1 HPATGNIMPVA
12 PAGFHLPGRALL
24 AAVLLVS
31 TLLAGCESLSPAEC
45 ATADWRQ
52 LGVQD
57 GSRGHT
63 DRIASYYESCA
74 KAGIA
79 VNAAVYRAGRNQG
92 LQSYCQP
99 ANALNE
105 GLAGNSYEGVC
116 PAPMD
121 QNFRNIHGI
130 AWRDQDARKTLAR
143 LLRQQDQMQAELR
156 DSKTAEDRRR
166 TLRDD
171 LSRSDRRIEEARY
184 AVRDASY
191 QLDRLRSDMRQR
203 GQY

>member
-1 HPATGNIMPVA
+1 MSADLTRSFFDAIRP
-12 PAGFHLPGRALL
+12 F
-24 AAVLLVS
+24 AVLLFVPA
-31 TLLAGCESLSPAEC
+31 LLAGCESLSPAEC

-57 GSRGHT
+57 GSRGRT
-63 DRIASYYESCA
+63 DRAADYYESCA
-74 KAGIA
+74 KAGIS
-79 VNAAVYRAGRNQG
+79 VNVAVYRAGRDQG

-130 AWRDQDARKTLAR
+130 AWREQDARKTLAR
-143 LLRQQDQMQAELR
+143 LQREQDQMQAELR
-156 DSKTAEDRRR
+156 DAKTAEDRKR
-166 TLRDD
+166 TLREQ
-171 LSRSDRRIEEARY
+171 LARSDRRIEEARY

>member
-1 HPATGNIMPVA
+1 MPAYPTRSTLGAVRP
-12 PAGFHLPGRALL
+12 LRALP
-24 AAVLLVS
+24 VLMAMSAFLS
-31 TLLAGCESLSPAEC
+31 GCESLSPAEC

-52 LGVQD
+52 LGIQD
-57 GSRGHT
+57 GRRGRT
-63 DRIASYYESCA
+63 DRAADYYESCA
-74 KAGIA
+74 KAGIP
-79 VNAAVYRAGRNQG
+79 VNVAVYRAGRNEG

-130 AWRDQDARKTLAR
+130 AWREQDARKNLAR
-143 LLRQQDQMQAELR
+143 LQREQDQMQAELR
-156 DSKTAEDRRR
+156 DAKTAEDRKR
-166 TLRDD
+166 TLREQ
-171 LSRSDRRIEEARY
+171 LSRHDRRIEEARY

>member
-1 HPATGNIMPVA
+1 MSSVLTRLVP
-12 PAGFHLPGRALL
+12 
-24 AAVLLVS
+24 VLLIAAAS
-31 TLLAGCESLSPAEC
+31 LLAGCESLSPAEC

-57 GSRGHT
+57 GNRGRS
-63 DRIASYYESCA
+63 DRAADYYESCA

-79 VNAAVYRAGRNQG
+79 VNVAVYREGRNQG
-92 LQSYCQP
+92 LVNYCQP

-116 PAPMD
+116 PAPLD
-121 QNFRNIHGI
+121 QNFRNIHTI
-130 AWRDQDARKTLAR
+130 AWREQDARKSLAR
-143 LLRQQDQMQAELR
+143 LQNDQDRMQSELR
-156 DSKTAEDRRR
+156 DSKTTEDRKR
-166 TLRDD
+166 TLREQ
-171 LSRSDRRIEEARY
+171 LSRSDRRVEEARN
-184 AVRDASY
+184 ALRDASY

>member
-1 HPATGNIMPVA
+1 MSADLTRSFFNAIRP
-12 PAGFHLPGRALL
+12 L
-24 AAVLLVS
+24 AVLLAIPA
-31 TLLAGCESLSPAEC
+31 LLAGCESLSPAEC

-57 GSRGHT
+57 GSRGRT
-63 DRIASYYESCA
+63 DRAADYYESCA

-79 VNAAVYRAGRNQG
+79 VNVAVYRAGRNQG

-130 AWRDQDARKTLAR
+130 AWREQDARKTLAR
-143 LLRQQDQMQAELR
+143 LQYEQDQMQAELR
-156 DSKTAEDRRR
+156 DAKTAEDRKR
-166 TLRDD
+166 TLREQ
-171 LSRSDRRIEEARY
+171 LARSDRRIEEARY

>member
-1 HPATGNIMPVA
+1 MPVA
-12 PAGFHLPGRALL
+12 FTRLLFVGPFLPRASWLALL
-24 AAVLLVS
+24 AAS
-31 TLLAGCESLSPAEC
+31 ALLAGCESLSPAEC

-57 GSRGHT
+57 GSRGRT
-63 DRIASYYESCA
+63 DRAADYYESCA

-79 VNAAVYRAGRNQG
+79 VNVAVYRAGRNQG

-130 AWRDQDARKTLAR
+130 AWREQDARKTLAR
-143 LLRQQDQMQAELR
+143 LQYEQDQMQAELR
-156 DSKTAEDRRR
+156 DAKTAEDRKR
-166 TLRDD
+166 TLREQ
-171 LSRSDRRIEEARY
+171 LARSDRRIEEARY

>member
-1 HPATGNIMPVA
+1 MMPFTPLA
-12 PAGFHLPGRALL
+12 MRSFRCFLLLL
-24 AAVLLVS
+24 AV
-31 TLLAGCESLSPAEC
+31 LLAGCESLSPAEC

-57 GSRGHT
+57 GSRGRS
-63 DRIASYYESCA
+63 DRAADYYESCA
-74 KAGIA
+74 KAGIS
-79 VNAAVYRAGRNQG
+79 VNVAIYREGRNQG
-92 LQSYCQP
+92 LVNYCQP

-121 QNFRNIHGI
+121 QSFRNIHGI
-130 AWRDQDARKTLAR
+130 AWREQNARKTLER
-143 LLRQQDQMQAELR
+143 LQYEQDRMQSELR
-156 DSKTAEDRRR
+156 DSKTAEDRKR
-166 TLRDD
+166 TLRDQ
-171 LSRSDRRIEEARY
+171 LSRSDRRIEDARH
-184 AVRDASY
+184 ALRDASY

>member
-1 HPATGNIMPVA
+1 MPVA
-12 PAGFHLPGRALL
+12 TARFLPAGRPLPLAPWLALL
-24 AAVLLVS
+24 AVS
-31 TLLAGCESLSPAEC
+31 LLLAGCESLSPAEC

-57 GSRGHT
+57 GMRGRT
-63 DRIASYYESCA
+63 DRAADYYESCS
-74 KAGIA
+74 KAGIT
-79 VNAAVYRAGRNQG
+79 VNVASYRAGRNEG

-99 ANALNE
+99 GNALNE

-116 PAPMD
+116 PAPLD
-121 QNFRNIHGI
+121 PNFRNIHGI
-130 AWRDQDARKTLAR
+130 AWRDQEARKNLAR
-143 LLRQQDQMQAELR
+143 LQYEQDQMQAELR
-156 DSKTAEDRRR
+156 DAKTADERKR
-166 TLRDD
+166 TLREQ

>member
-1 HPATGNIMPVA
+1 MPVA
-12 PAGFHLPGRALL
+12 LTRLFFAGRPLPRLPLLALL
-24 AAVLLVS
+24 ALSA
-31 TLLAGCESLSPAEC
+31 LLAGCESLSPAEC

-57 GSRGHT
+57 GSRGRT
-63 DRIASYYESCA
+63 DRAADYYESCA
-74 KAGIA
+74 KAGIT
-79 VNAAVYRAGRNQG
+79 VNVAVYRAGRSEG

-116 PAPMD
+116 PAPLD

-130 AWRDQDARKTLAR
+130 AWRDQDARKNLAR
-143 LLRQQDQMQAELR
+143 LQYEQDQMQAELR
-156 DSKTAEDRRR
+156 DSKTSDERKR
-166 TLRDD
+166 TLREQ
-171 LSRSDRRIEEARY
+171 LARSDRRIEEARY

>member
-1 HPATGNIMPVA
+1 MPEAPTHSISGATRTLRAWPV
-12 PAGFHLPGRALL
+12 LM
-24 AAVLLVS
+24 AVS
-31 TLLAGCESLSPAEC
+31 ALLAGCESLSPAEC
-45 ATADWRQ
+45 ATADWQQ

-57 GSRGHT
+57 GSRGRA
-63 DRIASYYESCA
+63 DRAASYYESCA

-79 VNAAVYRAGRNQG
+79 VNVAVYRAGRNHG

-143 LLRQQDQMQAELR
+143 LLREQDQMQAELR
-156 DSKTAEDRRR
+156 DSKTTDDRKR
-166 TLRDD
+166 TLREQ
-171 LSRSDRRIEEARY
+171 LARSDRRIEEARY
-184 AVRDASY
+184 VVRDAAY

>member
-1 HPATGNIMPVA
+1 MPAALTRLFFTGRP
-12 PAGFHLPGRALL
+12 LPRLPLLALL
-24 AAVLLVS
+24 AVSALLP
-31 TLLAGCESLSPAEC
+31 GCESLSPAEC
-45 ATADWRQ
+45 ATADWHQ

-57 GSRGHT
+57 GSRGRT
-63 DRIASYYESCA
+63 DRAADYYESCA
-74 KAGIA
+74 KAGVT
-79 VNAAVYRAGRNQG
+79 VNVAVYRAGRSEG

-116 PAPMD
+116 PAPLD

-143 LLRQQDQMQAELR
+143 LQYEQDQMQAELR
-156 DSKTAEDRRR
+156 DGKTSDERKRS
-166 TLRDD
+166 LREQ
-171 LSRSDRRIEEARY
+171 LARSDRRIEEARY

>member
-1 HPATGNIMPVA
+1 MPVA
-12 PAGFHLPGRALL
+12 FTRLFFAGTFLPRASWLALL
-24 AAVLLVS
+24 AVS
-31 TLLAGCESLSPAEC
+31 ALLAGCESLSPAEC
-45 ATADWRQ
+45 ATADWRR

-57 GSRGHT
+57 GSRGRT
-63 DRIASYYESCA
+63 DRSADYYESCA

-79 VNAAVYRAGRNQG
+79 VNVAVYRAGRDQG

-130 AWRDQDARKTLAR
+130 AWREQDARKTLSR
-143 LLRQQDQMQAELR
+143 LQREQDQMQAELR
-156 DSKTAEDRRR
+156 DTKTAEDRKR
-166 TLRDD
+166 TLREQ
-171 LSRSDRRIEEARY
+171 LARSDRRIEEARY

>member
-1 HPATGNIMPVA
+1 MHAHLTRPILGATQSLRAVPVLMA
-12 PAGFHLPGRALL
+12 MSA
-24 AAVLLVS
+24 
-31 TLLAGCESLSPAEC
+31 LLAGCESLSPAEC

-57 GSRGHT
+57 GSRGRT
-63 DRIASYYESCA
+63 DRAADYYESCA
-74 KAGIA
+74 KAGIP
-79 VNAAVYRAGRNQG
+79 VNIAVYRAGRNEG
-92 LQSYCQP
+92 LQRYCQP

-130 AWRDQDARKTLAR
+130 AWREQDARKTLAR
-143 LLRQQDQMQAELR
+143 LQREQDQMQAELR
-156 DSKTAEDRRR
+156 DTKTAEDRKR
-166 TLRDD
+166 TLREQ

>member
-1 HPATGNIMPVA
+1 MTAALARFFFTGPSLLRA
-12 PAGFHLPGRALL
+12 PLLALL
-24 AAVLLVS
+24 AAS
-31 TLLAGCESLSPAEC
+31 ALLAGCESLSSAEC

-57 GSRGHT
+57 GSRGRT
-63 DRIASYYESCA
+63 DRAAAYYESCA
-74 KAGIA
+74 KAGIP
-79 VNAAVYRAGRNQG
+79 VNVAVYRAGRTQG

-105 GLAGNSYEGVC
+105 GLAGRSYEGVC
-116 PAPMD
+116 PAPLD

-130 AWRDQDARKTLAR
+130 AWREQDARKTLER
-143 LLRQQDQMQAELR
+143 LQREQDQMQAELR
-156 DSKTAEDRRR
+156 DSKTADDRKR
-166 TLRDD
+166 TLREL

-184 AVRDASY
+184 AVRDAGY

>member
-1 HPATGNIMPVA
+1 MPADLTRSIVGTTTRSLCTLPV
-12 PAGFHLPGRALL
+12 LM
-24 AAVLLVS
+24 AVS
-31 TLLAGCESLSPAEC
+31 ALLAGCESLSPAEC
-45 ATADWRQ
+45 ATADWQQ

-57 GSRGHT
+57 GSRGRT
-63 DRIASYYESCA
+63 DRAADYYESCA

-79 VNAAVYRAGRNQG
+79 VNVGVYRAGRAQG

-116 PAPMD
+116 PAPMN

-143 LLRQQDQMQAELR
+143 LQREQDQMQAELR
-156 DSKTAEDRRR
+156 DSKTTEDRKR
-166 TLRDD
+166 TLREQ
-171 LSRSDRRIEEARY
+171 LARSDRRIEEARY

>member
-1 HPATGNIMPVA
+1 MSSDLPRLFFTGRPVLR
-12 PAGFHLPGRALL
+12 PPLMLLMVLL
-24 AAVLLVS
+24 AVS
-31 TLLAGCESLSPAEC
+31 ALLAGCESLSPAEC

-57 GSRGHT
+57 GSRGRT
-63 DRIASYYESCA
+63 DRAAEYYESCA
-74 KAGIA
+74 KAGVP
-79 VNAAVYRAGRNQG
+79 VNVAVYRAGRTQG

-143 LLRQQDQMQAELR
+143 LQREQDQMQAELR
-156 DSKTAEDRRR
+156 DAKTAEDRKR
-166 TLRDD
+166 TLREQ
-171 LSRSDRRIEEARY
+171 LSRSDRLIEEARY
-184 AVRDASY
+184 AVRDAGY

-203 GQY
+203 GQS

>member
-1 HPATGNIMPVA
+1 MTSAFARFFRFFP
-12 PAGFHLPGRALL
+12 
-24 AAVLLVS
+24 VLLIAAAA
-31 TLLAGCESLSPAEC
+31 LLAGCESLSPAEC

-57 GSRGHT
+57 GSRGRS
-63 DRIASYYESCA
+63 DRAADYYESCA

-79 VNAAVYRAGRNQG
+79 VNVAVYRQGRDQG
-92 LQSYCQP
+92 LVSYCQP
-99 ANALNE
+99 VNALNE

-130 AWRDQDARKTLAR
+130 AWREQDARKTLAR
-143 LLRQQDQMQAELR
+143 MQQEQDRMQSELR
-156 DSKTAEDRRR
+156 DSKTAEDRKR
-166 TLRDD
+166 TLREQ
-171 LSRSDRRIEEARY
+171 LSRSDRRIEDARL
-184 AVRDASY
+184 ALRDASY

>member
-1 HPATGNIMPVA
+1 MPFALTRVF
-12 PAGFHLPGRALL
+12 PAGHAFTLRACMALLL
-24 AAVLLVS
+24 AAAA
-31 TLLAGCESLSPAEC
+31 LLAGCESLSPAEC

-57 GSRGHT
+57 GSRGRG
-63 DRIASYYESCA
+63 DRAADYHESCA

-79 VNAAVYRAGRNQG
+79 VNVAVYREGRNQG
-92 LQSYCQP
+92 LVNYCQP

-105 GLAGNSYEGVC
+105 GLAGNNYEGVC

-130 AWRDQDARKTLAR
+130 AWREQDARKNLAR
-143 LLRQQDQMQAELR
+143 MQREQDQMQSELR
-156 DSKTAEDRRR
+156 DSKTTEDRKR
-166 TLRDD
+166 TLREQ
-171 LSRSDRRIEEARY
+171 LSRSDRRIEDARL
-184 AVRDASY
+184 ALRDASY

>member
-1 HPATGNIMPVA
+1 MPVA
-12 PAGFHLPGRALL
+12 FTRLFFAGTFLPRASWLALL
-24 AAVLLVS
+24 AVS
-31 TLLAGCESLSPAEC
+31 ALLAGCESLSPAEC

-57 GSRGHT
+57 GSRGRT
-63 DRIASYYESCA
+63 DRAADYYESCA

-79 VNAAVYRAGRNQG
+79 VNVAVYRAGRDQG

-130 AWRDQDARKTLAR
+130 AWREQDARNTLAR
-143 LLRQQDQMQAELR
+143 MQNEQDRMQSELR
-156 DSKTAEDRRR
+156 DSKTNEDRKRM
-166 TLRDD
+166 LRDQ
-171 LSRSDRRIEEARY
+171 LSRSDRRVEDARN
-184 AVRDASY
+184 ALRDASY

>member
-1 HPATGNIMPVA
+1 MHAHPTRPTLGATQS
-12 PAGFHLPGRALL
+12 LRALP
-24 AAVLLVS
+24 VLMAMS
-31 TLLAGCESLSPAEC
+31 ALLSGCESLSPAEC

-52 LGVQD
+52 LGIQD
-57 GSRGHT
+57 GRRGHT
-63 DRIASYYESCA
+63 DRAADYYGSCA
-74 KAGIA
+74 KAGIP
-79 VNAAVYRAGRNQG
+79 VNVAVYRAGRTEG

-130 AWRDQDARKTLAR
+130 AWREQDARKNLAR
-143 LLRQQDQMQAELR
+143 LRREQDQMQAELR
-156 DSKTAEDRRR
+156 DAKTAEDRKR
-166 TLRDD
+166 TLREQ
-171 LSRSDRRIEEARY
+171 LSRHDRRIEEARY